1 MSTFRESIHI
11 QSSNDPALIAIHID
25 LKQLNIILFSF
36 FFYIYTFKGSSGE
49 VCKHYP
55 METPLH
61 ISNRE
66 FTADSSF
73 SQLVTRYIPLPRAT
87 GNAGPSHSSPRR
99 RHRLPVPTAGLY
111 SSHCLG
117 SNIQYRTGGLFSSV
131 SKIHIET
138 NKRNKT
144 LPGKQTQMKEKH
156 WPSRWK

>member
-25 LKQLNIILFSF
+25 LKQLNIILFYF
-36 FFYIYTFKGSSGE
+36 FFIYTFKGSSGE
-49 VCKHYP
+49 VCKHYL

-73 SQLVTRYIPLPRAT
+73 SQLATQYFPHPRAT
-87 GNAGPSHSSPRR
+87 GNAVPSHGSPRH
-99 RHRLPVPTAGLY
+99 RHRLPFPTAGLY

-117 SNIQYRTGGLFSSV
+117 SNIQYRTGGLFS
-131 SKIHIET
+131 
-138 NKRNKT
+138 
-144 LPGKQTQMKEKH
+144 
-156 WPSRWK
+156 

>member
-1 MSTFRESIHI
+1 MSTFRELIHI

-36 FFYIYTFKGSSGE
+36 FFFYIYTFKGSSGE
-49 VCKHYP
+49 VCKHYL

-73 SQLVTRYIPLPRAT
+73 SQLVAQYFPLPTPT
-87 GNAGPSHSSPRR
+87 GNAVPSHGSPRCS
-99 RHRLPVPTAGLY
+99 HRLPLPTAGLY

-117 SNIQYRTGGLFSSV
+117 SNIQYRTGGISAQCLKF
-131 SKIHIET
+131 I
-138 NKRNKT
+138 
-144 LPGKQTQMKEKH
+144 
-156 WPSRWK
+156 

>member
-25 LKQLNIILFSF
+25 LKQLNITLFS
-36 FFYIYTFKGSSGE
+36 FYIYTFKGSSGE
-49 VCKHYP
+49 VCKHYL

-73 SQLVTRYIPLPRAT
+73 SQLAMHYFLLPRAP
-87 GNAGPSHSSPRR
+87 GNAVPRHS
-99 RHRLPVPTAGLY
+99 HRLPFPTAGLY

-131 SKIHIET
+131 SKIHTET
-138 NKRNKT
+138 NRETK
-144 LPGKQTQMKEKH
+144 L
-156 WPSRWK
+156 SRGSRHR